1 MTNVYVFHP
10 NFMFSSKGLANKTVK
25 DKALLFSRQQ
35 QVLYKVKVKDK
46 GKVLP
51 RTGHEG
57 PEGEQI
63 CSSTLPST
71 SALDGGGRS
80 TPRPGRF
87 TPGKDPVPIV
97 NRRLGGPQGRSGR
110 LRKISLS
117 TGIRSPD
124 RPTRSESLYRL
135 SYPGFERICASI
147 IMTENESCGWQ
158 YKPIAQGCQY
168 FVGVCRRFPK

>member
-10 NFMFSSKGLANKTVK
+10 NFMFSSKGLATKTVK

-71 SALDGGGRS
+71 SALDGGGAVNA
-80 TPRPGRF
+80 TPRPLYPRER
-87 TPGKDPVPIV
+87 PG
-97 NRRLGGPQGRSGR
+97 
-110 LRKISLS
+110 
-117 TGIRSPD
+117 TH
-124 RPTRSESLYRL
+124 
-135 SYPGFERICASI
+135 C
-147 IMTENESCGWQ
+147 
-158 YKPIAQGCQY
+158 
-168 FVGVCRRFPK
+168 